1 MPARGT
7 ITTALLV
14 AEITVSARYQRP
26 GKRDQTPGKSPKLTR
41 GYEAA
46 REATTRPMVTR
57 TEVKMVTGKINDQ
70 DVTVPAGTTIL
81 EAARLAGIEVP
92 NLCYQPL
99 LRPWGSCRI
108 CTVEILGKRGG
119 LIESCATPLGEGM
132 EVLTHSDPCVDARQY
147 VLQMYLIDHAL
158 DCPTCDKS
166 GECYLQD
173 NTYLHNVNANP
184 YRRPKFAKPYDHFS
198 DLIDY
203 KWDRCIMCNRCTRV
217 CDEVIG
223 VTAIETAYRSLEAT
237 ITPAFGIDLRD
248 TTCTSCGMCIAVCP
262 VGALTDRHFGH
273 HPWELDATETICGFC
288 DVGCTINIESNK
300 GIVRRST
307 NLWERGVNHGYVCYD
322 GKWGHEKIQHPD
334 RIFYPRVREPNGM
347 TYETTWGDAIDAIAE
362 TLAHY
367 QGDSFA
373 ALVSPDSTNEEAY
386 ALQQFTRAVMGTNNV
401 DRYLTSGEAAVERG
415 VRASLGRDVAN
426 TNNMQE
432 LFDAVK
438 CVLVVGPDIG
448 KTEPVAS
455 YWMYHSRT
463 YREAKTV
470 VISLDEFPLVRRAE
484 LWLKAN
490 PGTFATLLNGIA
502 REIIEL
508 GLGTT
513 SDAATYRSWAESVAG
528 YSLDSV
534 SATTGIPADDIRQ
547 AAILYAT
554 GGADVNGAR
563 DETFPAAMIYQTV
576 AHQGRAGKFEGYGD
590 PEEIAIACN
599 NLALLTGN
607 FGRAGGGVASLRGP
621 ANYQGVTD
629 MGAHPALL
637 PGGVDIADMTSRL
650 AFESAWLSRWAEKA
664 KTSNGFLP
672 VRHLPVNPGIGI
684 GELPAAIERGDIRAM
699 IIDGRIAN
707 LSGPLAPELEPALG
721 KLEFLLVIDSFDS
734 SVAKRAHIVLPK
746 AMSLE
751 KDGVFTSFDR
761 TVQRV
766 RAAVPPMGEAKSVLD
781 AIMLLG
787 HRMGY
792 GPDEVRPSQVM
803 AEIAQLVEDYAGVSY
818 ARLERG
824 GINVPADSYAAL
836 GTPILSANENGRAT
850 LAPSLIA
857 ASVH

>member
-1 MPARGT
+1 M
-7 ITTALLV
+7 L
-14 AEITVSARYQRP
+14 
-26 GKRDQTPGKSPKLTR
+26 
-41 GYEAA
+41 
-46 REATTRPMVTR
+46 EATTPPMVTR
-57 TEVKMVTGKINDQ
+57 TDVKMVTGKINGQ

-81 EAARLAGIEVP
+81 EAARMSGIEVP

-184 YRRPKFAKPYDHFS
+184 YRRPKFAQPYTHFS

-217 CDEVIG
+217 CDEVVG
-223 VTAIETAYRSLEAT
+223 VTAIESAYRSMEAT
-237 ITPAFGIDLRD
+237 ITPAFGQDLRD

-273 HPWELDATETICGFC
+273 HPWELDSTETICGFC
-288 DVGCTINIESNK
+288 DVGCTLNVESNK
-300 GIVRRST
+300 GIVRRTT

-334 RIFYPRVREPNGM
+334 RIFYPRVREANSM
-347 TYETTWGDAIDAIAE
+347 AYEVTWGDAIDSIAE
-362 TLAHY
+362 TLAHF
-367 QGDSFA
+367 QGDQFA

-386 ALQQFTRAVMGTNNV
+386 SIQQFTRAVMGTNNV
-401 DRYLTSGEAAVERG
+401 DRFLTPAEAATERG
-415 VRASLGRDVAN
+415 VRAALGRDVSN

-432 LFDAVK
+432 LLTAVK
-438 CVLVVGPDIG
+438 CLLVVGPDIG

-455 YWMYHSRT
+455 YWIYHSRT

-470 VISLDEFPLVRRAE
+470 VISLDEFPLVRRSE
-484 LWLKAN
+484 LWLKPN
-490 PGTFATLLNGIA
+490 PGTTAVLLNGIA
-502 REIIEL
+502 QQIVEL
-508 GLGTT
+508 GLAAGSGDAEYQQWLT
-513 SDAATYRSWAESVAG
+513 SISPYQLDKVSEFTGVLAE
-528 YSLDSV
+528 
-534 SATTGIPADDIRQ
+534 DIRR
-547 AAILYAT
+547 AAVIYAT
-554 GGADVNGAR
+554 GGAGADGAR
-563 DETFPAAMIYQTV
+563 DGVFPPAMIYQTV
-576 AHQGRAGKFEGYGD
+576 AHQGRNGKFEGYGN

-599 NLALLTGN
+599 NLAILTGN
-607 FGRAGGGVASLRGP
+607 FGRAGGGVAAFRGP

-637 PGGVDIADMTSRL
+637 PGGLDVGDMTSR
-650 AFESAWLSRWAEKA
+650 AVFESAWLGRWAEKA

-672 VRHLPVNPGIGI
+672 VRHLPVDQGIGI
-684 GELPAAIERGDIRAM
+684 TELPAAIERGEVKAM
-699 IIDGRIAN
+699 LIDGRISN
-707 LSGPLAPELEPALG
+707 LSGPISP
-721 KLEFLLVIDSFDS
+721 KLEAALKKLEYLVVIDSFDTPL
-734 SVAKRAHIVLPK
+734 AQIADIVLPK
-746 AMSLE
+746 AMALE
-751 KDGVFTSFDR
+751 KDGTFTSFDR

-766 RAAVPPMGEAKSVLD
+766 RGAVPPMGEAKSILD
-781 AIMLLG
+781 TITLLAN
-787 HRMGY
+787 RMGY
-792 GPDEVRPSQVM
+792 GLPVTHAAQVM
-803 AEIAQLVEDYAGVSY
+803 TEIARLVEDYAGVSY

-824 GINVPADSYAAL
+824 GINVPAESFMAP
-836 GTPILSANENGRAT
+836 GTTILSSGPDGRAT
-850 LAPSLIA
+850 ISPALIA
-857 ASVH
+857 AVSG